1 MIIGFGTDIID
12 IRRIEQTLIKFG
24 DKFKHKCFTEKEIN
38 RSETRL
44 KPYNSYAKRFAAKE
58 AFVKAL
64 GTGFTNKIYWRDIGV
79 ENDTYGK
86 PFIKLSGNALSIFK
100 KMSNKECLI
109 ELALSDEKNYAI
121 ANVIIFEQ
129 T

>member
-12 IRRIEQTLIKFG
+12 IRRIEKTLIKFG

-64 GTGFTNKIYWRDIGV
+64 GTGFTNKIYWKDIGV
-79 ENDTYGK
+79 ENDIYGK
-86 PFIKLSGNALSIFK
+86 PFIKLTGNALSKFNKI
-100 KMSNKECLI
+100 SNKKCLI

-121 ANVIIFEQ
+121 ANVIIFEKK
-129 T
+129 